1 MQEFQSRRQAEW
13 KRQSIAGELER
24 QEKHVLHVVERY
36 ADNELHSFDFYFT
49 DSYRAVGKAVF
60 SARTM
65 KPLHEEHVD
74 MPKLSD
80 YAPPASIAIAIPLAY
95 AWYSGLDSPSDFINT
110 ALGLYLSRIFR
121 KKLKSMVINDAIAW
135 DSYRNYASQLNAQ
148 ESNALQEPEKLELTQ
163 EGSEQ
168 SLPA

>member
-49 DSYRAVGKAVF
+49 DSYRAVDKTVF

-65 KPLHEEHVD
+65 RALSETHVS
-74 MPKLSD
+74 MPSLSD
-80 YAPPASIAIAIPLAY
+80 YAPPALIAVIMPFAY
-95 AWYSGLDSPSDFINT
+95 AWYSGLDSSSDFIST

-121 KKLKSMVINDAIAW
+121 KKLKSVVINDAIAW
-135 DSYRNYASQLNAQ
+135 DNYHEYASQLNAAGL
-148 ESNALQEPEKLELTQ
+148 NAR
-163 EGSEQ
+163 
-168 SLPA
+168 